1 MCEALGLPSGS
12 LTHRAGPADQA
23 LAEALTE
30 PGVLFLDDAQRLS
43 PPVLDYLRQL
53 WDSPGCTAALVLCG
67 RAASGH
73 WPGQRRC
80 VPAS

>member
-53 WDSPGCTAALVLCG
+53 WDSPVARLPWCCAG